1 MKTIILFL
9 GVLVASLAQAQTNEN
24 QVISSSGGEGQSQ
37 GTQISWTIG
46 ESVVETKGSGPIL
59 SQGFHQPNYQL
70 LNLTELASEAL
81 TLEVFPNPFQN
92 HINLNLSSS
101 QAYSIEVLVYDVKG
115 NVVISK
121 SILSGKNTPI
131 QMDLSQLS
139 ESTYFLV
146 INGNNKTLGIQQIIK
161 L

>member
-59 SQGFHQPNYQL
+59 SIPPTQLPIIEPNRACFGSVDIGSFSKSLSESHQ
-70 LNLTELASEAL
+70 
-81 TLEVFPNPFQN
+81 F
-92 HINLNLSSS
+92 
-101 QAYSIEVLVYDVKG
+101 
-115 NVVISK
+115 K
-121 SILSGKNTPI
+121 SILIPSLF
-131 QMDLSQLS
+131 D
-139 ESTYFLV
+139 
-146 INGNNKTLGIQQIIK
+146 
-161 L
+161 